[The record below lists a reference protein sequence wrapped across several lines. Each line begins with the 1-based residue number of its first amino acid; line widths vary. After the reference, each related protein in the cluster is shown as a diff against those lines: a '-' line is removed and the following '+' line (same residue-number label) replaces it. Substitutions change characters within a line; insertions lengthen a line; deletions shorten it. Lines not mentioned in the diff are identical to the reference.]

1 MRLWYSCA
9 SEVDEKGLGR
19 FCEEC
24 DLRYQACANI
34 QYF

>member
-1 MRLWYSCA
+1 MGEGRGGEVRYSCA

-24 DLRYQACANI
+24 DLRYQA
-34 QYF
+34 

>member
-9 SEVDEKGLGR
+9 SEVDEKGLGK

-24 DLRYQACANI
+24 DLRYQA
-34 QYF
+34 

>member
-1 MRLWYSCA
+1 VRLRDSCA

-24 DLRYQACANI
+24 DLRYQA
-34 QYF
+34 

>member
-1 MRLWYSCA
+1 VRLRYSCA

-24 DLRYQACANI
+24 DLRYQA
-34 QYF
+34 